1 MADIEE
7 YSNDDD
13 FGYSREYNSDD
24 ASYNEDYNDGFG
36 DFDKGLHNHDNID
49 YDRYLNKRKP
59 FFNLDDYVG
68 APARVGLVAPIDL
81 DPSQTSFFQVLN
93 IPTKINQGTVEI
105 ITPVE
110 LIKKGD
116 QVNSSEAALLAQAI
130 LIRSCRP
137 DCTYDNGFRLQPR
150 ATYMFLHAYKNV
162 LALSFATDYN
172 LPQAEM
178 SRSISRGSKQAS
190 LLLPQPPVAAA
201 AKQEE
206 RQPQL
211 VDMEVTF
218 AQSIAFK
225 SYQ

>member
-59 FFNLDDYVG
+59 FFNLDDYV
-68 APARVGLVAPIDL
+68 
-81 DPSQTSFFQVLN
+81 LN
-93 IPTKINQGTVEI
+93 IPTKINKGTVEI

-116 QVNSSEAALLAQAI
+116 Q
-130 LIRSCRP
+130 
-137 DCTYDNGFRLQPR
+137 
-150 ATYMFLHAYKNV
+150 NV
-162 LALSFATDYN
+162 LALSVATEYN
-172 LPQAEM
+172 LPQAEK
-178 SRSISRGSKQAS
+178 SRNISRGSKQAS

-206 RQPQL
+206 KKPQL
-211 VDMEVTF
+211 VDIEVTF
-218 AQSIAFK
+218 AQLK
-225 SYQ
+225 STHLRQLG

>member
-7 YSNDDD
+7 YCNDDD

-49 YDRYLNKRKP
+49 YDRYLNKGKP
-59 FFNLDDYVG
+59 FFNLDDYV
-68 APARVGLVAPIDL
+68 
-81 DPSQTSFFQVLN
+81 LN
-93 IPTKINQGTVEI
+93 IPTKINKGTVEI

-116 QVNSSEAALLAQAI
+116 QVSSSEAALAQAI

-162 LALSFATDYN
+162 LALSVATEFN
-172 LPQAEM
+172 LPQAEK

-206 RQPQL
+206 KNPQL
-211 VDMEVTF
+211 VDMEATF
-218 AQSIAFK
+218 AQSMAFK

>member
-7 YSNDDD
+7 YCNDDD
-13 FGYSREYNSDD
+13 FGYSGEYNSDD

-81 DPSQTSFFQVLN
+81 DPSHTSFFQVLN
-93 IPTKINQGTVEI
+93 IPTKINKGTVEI

-110 LIKKGD
+110 LIKKGE
-116 QVNSSEAALLAQAI
+116 QVSSSEAALAQAI

-150 ATYMFLHAYKNV
+150 GA
-162 LALSFATDYN
+162 
-172 LPQAEM
+172 
-178 SRSISRGSKQAS
+178 
-190 LLLPQPPVAAA
+190 
-201 AKQEE
+201 
-206 RQPQL
+206 
-211 VDMEVTF
+211 
-218 AQSIAFK
+218 
-225 SYQ
+225 